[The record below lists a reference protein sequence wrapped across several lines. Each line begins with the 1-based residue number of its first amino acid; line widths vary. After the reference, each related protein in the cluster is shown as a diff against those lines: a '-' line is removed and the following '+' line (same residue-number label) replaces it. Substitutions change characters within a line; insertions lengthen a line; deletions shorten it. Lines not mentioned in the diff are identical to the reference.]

1 MYLDFYQ
8 LNREPFN
15 ITPDP
20 DFLYLSAG
28 HKEALAAIVYGVEQ
42 RKGFISI
49 VGEVGVGKTTVLRS
63 YLDRVDRERLRP
75 IYLFNPIL
83 SFDNLL
89 RVISRDLGV
98 TLTTDDLFGMV
109 NQIHEFLINEYT
121 NGRNIVLL
129 IDEAQNMPVE
139 TLENLRMLSNLETS
153 KEKLIQVV
161 FSAQPEFEKLLEMKE
176 LRQLKQRIAVKATI
190 RPLNKEESLAYI
202 NYRLGKAVVGSGCI
216 FTPGAMK
223 IIVAHAKGVPRTI
236 NILCDNSLITSFGY
250 KRHRVDGQVVKEI
263 INDFTSKP
271 KAPTGWLIDVITAV
285 VTVISCIAIILFIAA
300 LPIKGQPSLAISNP
314 SPVHEI
320 AHVKVN
326 RSTMPGTSGTEPLV
340 TSLPPQ
346 AVTTVK
352 TVESPS
358 QTSRIVKK
366 GDTLAMLILDRY
378 GYVNKR
384 LMESVKLHN
393 PQIKHEDR
401 IVEGER
407 IVFPE
412 QRH

>member
-1 MYLDFYQ
+1 
-8 LNREPFN
+8 
-15 ITPDP
+15 
-20 DFLYLSAG
+20 
-28 HKEALAAIVYGVEQ
+28 
-42 RKGFISI
+42 
-49 VGEVGVGKTTVLRS
+49 
-63 YLDRVDRERLRP
+63 
-75 IYLFNPIL
+75 
-83 SFDNLL
+83 
-89 RVISRDLGV
+89 
-98 TLTTDDLFGMV
+98 
-109 NQIHEFLINEYT
+109 
-121 NGRNIVLL
+121 
-129 IDEAQNMPVE
+129 
-139 TLENLRMLSNLETS
+139 
-153 KEKLIQVV
+153 
-161 FSAQPEFEKLLEMKE
+161 
-176 LRQLKQRIAVKATI
+176 
-190 RPLNKEESLAYI
+190 
-202 NYRLGKAVVGSGCI
+202 
-216 FTPGAMK
+216 
-223 IIVAHAKGVPRTI
+223 VAHAKGVPRTI